1 MYSQNGILSYIAMNF
16 FLVTDAWALVSG
28 LLAISV
34 MTFVLSVLLPYSSH
48 VKVAENNNMIEAFLV
63 NIQILLDYFELGN
76 FFVSLFKMFNSFNLI
91 CSGI

>member
-48 VKVAENNNMIEAFLV
+48 VKVDENNNMIEALLV
-63 NIQILLDYFELGN
+63 NIEILLDYFELGN
-76 FFVSLFKMFNSFNLI
+76 IFVSVFKILTASI
-91 CSGI
+91 